1 VVGQQ
6 RQRARG
12 LRDANSHDPQGAAAN
27 ERQIA
32 PDAVVLD
39 YKAPPASVCSNSA
52 GRSIFVHVR
61 HRGERSGF
69 VGQDG
74 GVFMDLIARRIAS
87 ISGSGLDCAGHS
99 ALSPTLA
106 AHVQTVAVSTLNL

>member
-52 GRSIFVHVR
+52 GRSILFTF
-61 HRGERSGF
+61 G
-69 VGQDG
+69 
-74 GVFMDLIARRIAS
+74 
-87 ISGSGLDCAGHS
+87 
-99 ALSPTLA
+99 
-106 AHVQTVAVSTLNL
+106 TVASVRDLSVKMAVSLWT